1 VISWFGLR
9 IQGGNRDTRQ
19 RVQAVRPV
27 EAYRNL
33 VLKTDQP
40 PLGDVRQELGR
51 LVEQEKSER
60 LPVMLSRAEIARLL
74 PIFRLDI
81 RLLRLPPLAQPVRM
95 ETALLVQSLV
105 RVSAEIITLC
115 LQQVRR

>member
-1 VISWFGLR
+1 MKAAEIAIPMG
-9 IQGGNRDTRQ
+9 
-19 RVQAVRPV
+19 
-27 EAYRNL
+27 

-60 LPVMLSRAEIARLL
+60 LPVRLSRAETAPLL

-81 RLLRLPPLAQPVRM
+81 RLLRLAPLAQPVRM